1 MLQTSRTCDKLLK
14 YINEMGVGD
23 FVGARFLVP
32 VGRPSVD
39 KVPDASV
46 HDKRVD
52 VNMKTFADDSDPA
65 EFDEKA
71 FYNKRRW
78 SGPGPVGGVTVFSYR
93 IRAFSGV
100 FSGVLIVIL
109 RLGL

>member
-1 MLQTSRTCDKLLK
+1 MLQTSRTCDTLLK

-32 VGRPSVD
+32 VGRPSVE

-46 HDKRVD
+46 QDKRVSVD
-52 VNMKTFADDSDPA
+52 LKKFADDTDPA

-78 SGPGPVGGVTVFSYR
+78 SGPGLVGGATVFW
-93 IRAFSGV
+93 
-100 FSGVLIVIL
+100 
-109 RLGL
+109 